1 MEFKKFLQ
9 GVGFGTIILLTF
21 LACNALYEYFV
32 PLSQITE
39 DEDASVPRL
48 RRLPTAKASLEA
60 AATIVV
66 NSCDRTG
73 GRCERASGGFNFG

>member
-39 DEDASVPRL
+39 DED
-48 RRLPTAKASLEA
+48 KG
-60 AATIVV
+60 
-66 NSCDRTG
+66 DRTAADYADA
-73 GRCERASGGFNFG
+73 EPEITE